1 MKTGKE
7 LRKLFPG
14 SVAFS
19 FLLLV
24 LGLIMVLIPLTPGI
38 GGNIALFLTG
48 LGSARFLAGFLGF
61 IYVAILAEEFRRMSD
76 QPFNQMVFLSKIQNS
91 GLLDIFRNRLEGTA
105 EMIRS
110 LEDENKQFTIVG
122 SSLRGLV
129 GVAFDEET
137 EYSEIWKAIKDA
149 LQRKVQVNILLTH
162 PEAAHHRA
170 IAEGRLEGD
179 IETDILENLIYLV
192 MYKMENPKLA
202 EYLSVKLYSGTPTIF
217 MICTSQKMLLN
228 PYPYYATAASSYAFL
243 VDGGSPLY
251 TYYYHSHYRA
261 AWLDSRST
269 IDIKEDPKEAVK
281 QIQELINMNSRDKNG
296 LIVPDETKRNAMLQT
311 LYTMLQN

>member
-14 SVAFS
+14 SVACC

-24 LGLIMVLIPLTPGI
+24 LGLIMAIFPLTPGI
-38 GGNIALFLTG
+38 RGNIVFILAG
-48 LGSARFLAGFLGF
+48 LGSAMFLAGFLGL
-61 IYVAILAEEFRRMSD
+61 IYIVILGEEFRRISD
-76 QPFNQMVFLSKIQNS
+76 QPFKQMVFLSKIENS
-91 GLLDIFRNRLEGTA
+91 GLSDICRNRLEGTP
-105 EMIRS
+105 ELIRS
-110 LEDENKQFTIVG
+110 LEDENKQFIIVG
-122 SSLRGLV
+122 SSLKGLV

-137 EYSEIWKAIKDA
+137 EYSEVWKAIKDA
-149 LQRKVQVNILLTH
+149 LQRKVKINILLTH

-170 IAEGRLEGD
+170 IAEGRLDGD

-202 EYLSVKLYSGTPTIF
+202 EYLSIKLYNGTPTLF
-217 MICTSQKMLLN
+217 MMCTSQKMLLN
-228 PYPYYATAASSYAFL
+228 PYPYYATASSSYSFL
-243 VDGGSPLY
+243 VEGGSPLY
-251 TYYYHSHYRA
+251 MYYYHSHYRA

-269 IDIKEDPKEAVK
+269 IDIKDDPKEAVK

-311 LYTMLQN
+311 LYTMMQN